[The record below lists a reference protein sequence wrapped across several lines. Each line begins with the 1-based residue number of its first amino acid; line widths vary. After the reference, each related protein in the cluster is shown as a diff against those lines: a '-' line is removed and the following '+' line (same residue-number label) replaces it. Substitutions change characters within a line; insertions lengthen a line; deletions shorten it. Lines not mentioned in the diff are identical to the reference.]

1 MQNILQIKNLKVLVE
16 DSSYHPAPSSV
27 KHHSSGSLPSGEAG
41 SRMILNGVDL
51 EIKPGEVQAI
61 LGPNGCGKSSLAQTI
76 AGNPCYEI
84 IDGKVIYD
92 GETINNL
99 PMEERVLQGIAL
111 AMQSPPAIKGVK
123 LDALLDLISPF
134 GRQVLNEKTE
144 VPLGRNLLK
153 RDVNLGFSGGEKKI
167 SELLQVLA
175 LDPRLLILDEID
187 AGLDVKNLEKITE
200 IIREKFIAVG
210 VSILVITH
218 SGKILES
225 LKPDVTN
232 VMLEGKIICQSQDFK
247 KLLNT
252 IQKYGYKK
260 CEHCPFQTD

>member
-1 MQNILQIKNLKVLVE
+1 MQNLLQIKNLKVEV
-16 DSSYHPAPSSV
+16 DKKFV
-27 KHHSSGSLPSGEAG
+27 
-41 SRMILNGVDL
+41 LNGLDL
-51 EIKPGEVQAI
+51 EIRPREIRAI

-76 AGNPCYEI
+76 AGNPRYEI
-84 IDGKVIYD
+84 MEGEIVYD
-92 GETINNL
+92 GETINSL
-99 PMEERVLQGIAL
+99 PMEERVLQGVAL
-111 AMQSPPAIKGVK
+111 ATQSPPAVKGVK
-123 LDALLDLISPF
+123 LEALLELI
-134 GRQVLNEKTE
+134 QKKKVEI
-144 VPLGRNLLK
+144 PLGKKLLE

-175 LDPRLLILDEID
+175 LNPRLLILDEID
-187 AGLDVKNLEKITE
+187 AGLDMKNLEKITK
-200 IIREKFIAVG
+200 IIQEKFIEEG

-232 VMLEGKIICQSQDFK
+232 VMLDGKFICQSQDYR

-260 CEHCPFQTD
+260 CEHCPFLAGKS